1 MPQDNQEIEIRSEE
15 VQEILSYVPNWMIRW
30 GNTLF
35 LLLIIMV
42 LFLSWFI
49 KYPDVIATQ
58 VMITTTNPPEKIYSN
73 ATGNF
78 DAIFVKDG
86 DSVFSNTS
94 LAIIENSA
102 LYKDVFL
109 LKSVIDTLTIN
120 RNDFFFPINELPPLI
135 LGEVTSSYNN
145 FENNYSEYVLNK
157 KLNPFQNQS
166 SANQLSVIE
175 SKRRLKILIQQQ
187 KINKDEYVL
196 KEKDLKR
203 DENLFKGGYIS
214 AKEYED
220 KQIEVLQIK
229 KQLTNIESSI
239 SVTRDFISNSSK
251 TLKGTSI
258 EKAQKESRLLKKNV
272 QSYNQLKKAIKD
284 WEKQYVLKSSIKGNV
299 SFLTIWD
306 KNQVVKNNDLVF
318 TIIPENKKDFIGK
331 ITAPANNSGKI
342 EKGQKVQIQVANYP
356 SDEFGELN
364 GRVKSISLV
373 PNQKGF
379 YLIDVKLS
387 KYLITTY
394 NKEID
399 FRQEMKG
406 TASIITEDL
415 RLIER
420 LFYQLKDAISQ

>member
-135 LGEVTSSYNN
+135 LGEVASSYNN

>member
-1 MPQDNQEIEIRSEE
+1 MPNNNQEIEIRSEQ
-15 VQEILSYVPNWMIRW
+15 VQEILSFVPNWMIRW

-49 KYPDVIATQ
+49 KYPDVIVTQ

-73 ATGNF
+73 ASGKF

-86 DSVFSNTS
+86 DLVFSNTNI
-94 LAIIENSA
+94 AVIENSA

-109 LKSVIDTLTIN
+109 LKSVIDTLNIN

-135 LGEVTSSYNN
+135 LGEVASSFND

-187 KINKDEYVL
+187 KITKDEFVL

-203 DENLFKGGYIS
+203 DENLFKKGYIS

-220 KQIEVLQIK
+220 KQIEVLQAK

-239 SVTRDFISNSSK
+239 SETRDFISNSNK

-258 EKAQKESRLLKKNV
+258 EKALKESRLLKNTV
-272 QSYNQLKKAIKD
+272 QSYYQLMKSIVD
-284 WEKQYVLKSSIKGNV
+284 WEKQFVLKSSIKGSV
-299 SFLTIWD
+299 SFISIWN
-306 KNQVVKNNDLVF
+306 KNQTVKNGDLVF
-318 TIIPENKKDFIGK
+318 TIIPENKEDFIGK

-342 EKGQKVQIQVANYP
+342 KKGQKVQIQLENYP
-356 SDEFGELN
+356 SDEYGELN
-364 GRVKSISLV
+364 GKVKDISLIS
-373 PNQKGF
+373 NQKGN
-379 YLIDVKLS
+379 YLINVKLS
-387 KYLITTY
+387 KSLITTY
-394 NKEID
+394 KKEID

-406 TASIITEDL
+406 TANIITEDL

-420 LFYQLKDAISQ
+420 LFYQLKDVISQ